1 MSNWLIRVWN
11 KFLNAFRGLYI
22 IIKEE
27 KSLWFHLFAAVVVVI
42 FGVVFQLTLN
52 QWALIIIAIGLVIGF
67 EILNTAIEYVVDI
80 VSFEYSV
87 KAKKVKDV
95 SAAATLFM
103 AIISITI
110 GLLVFIPAITTFF
123 GG

>member
-1 MSNWLIRVWN
+1 MSNWFIKIWN

-22 IIKEE
+22 VMKEE
-27 KSLWFHLFAAVVVVI
+27 KSLWFHTFASIVVII
-42 FGVVFQLTLN
+42 FGVVFSLTMG
-52 QWALIIIAIGLVIGF
+52 QWIAIIVAIGMVIGF
-67 EILNTAIEYVVDI
+67 EILNTSVEYLVDI

-95 SAAATLFM
+95 SAAATLFVSLI
-103 AIISITI
+103 ALAI
-110 GLLVFIPAITTFF
+110 GLMVFIPAITAFI

>member
-1 MSNWLIRVWN
+1 MSNFFIGLWN

-22 IIKEE
+22 IVKEE
-27 KSLWFHLFAAVVVVI
+27 RSLWFHLFASLVVI
-42 FGVVFQLTLN
+42 VFGIVFQLNAT
-52 QWALIIIAIGLVIGF
+52 QWGLIVMAIGMVIGF

-95 SAAATLFM
+95 SAAATLFVSL
-103 AIISITI
+103 ISLTI
-110 GLLVFIPAITTFF
+110 GVLVFVPAIQAMI

>member
-1 MSNWLIRVWN
+1 M
-11 KFLNAFRGLYI
+11 
-22 IIKEE
+22 KEE
-27 KSLWFHLFAAVVVVI
+27 RSLWFHLFATVVVVI
-42 FGVVFQLTLN
+42 FGVVFNLTLN
-52 QWALIIIAIGLVIGF
+52 QWALISIAIGLVIGF

-103 AIISITI
+103 AIISIVI
-110 GLLVFIPAITTFF
+110 ALLVFIPAITTFV

>member
-1 MSNWLIRVWN
+1 MSNWLVRLWN

-22 IIKEE
+22 IVKEE
-27 KSLWFHLFAAVVVVI
+27 KSLWFHLFASVVVI
-42 FGVVFQLTLN
+42 TFGLVFNLTMN
-52 QWALIIIAIGLVIGF
+52 QWALLTIAIGMVIGF

-95 SAAATLFM
+95 AAAATLF
-103 AIISITI
+103 ISLVSLTI
-110 GLLVFIPAITTFF
+110 GILVFVPAITAFI